1 MRWKKS
7 HSDLLAAL
15 AWALLA
21 GMRLASLLRL
31 PSLLQA
37 GHFVFTLLIPA
48 LFILRRPASAQ
59 GSRAAFWMAVAV
71 TLLPLAAMRPVGEGL
86 PGMGE
91 LIQGAGL
98 VVTLAAI
105 LTLNRSF
112 GVGPAHRGLVM
123 RGIYGVV
130 RHPLYAG
137 EMLALLGYCTGYAA
151 GWNWAILAAVLAG
164 QVWRIFAEERL
175 LATDHAYR
183 AYQQRV
189 RWRLVPGLW

>member
-1 MRWKKS
+1 MRLRKRA
-7 HSDLLAAL
+7 SDLLAAL

-21 GMRLASLLRL
+21 GMRLASLLRQ
-31 PSLLQA
+31 PSLLQG
-37 GHFVFTLLIPA
+37 GHFLFTLAIP
-48 LFILRRPASAQ
+48 LLLVLRRPAAAQ
-59 GSRAAFWMAVAV
+59 GSRGAFWIAVAV
-71 TLLPLAAMRPVGEGL
+71 TLLPFAAMRPIGNGL
-86 PGMGE
+86 PWLGE
-91 LIQGAGL
+91 LIQVVGL
-98 VVTLAAI
+98 VVILAAI

-123 RGIYGVV
+123 RGIYRVV

-137 EMLALLGYCTGYAA
+137 EMLALLEYCTGYAA
-151 GWNWAILAAVLAG
+151 AWNWVILAAVLAG

-175 LATDHAYR
+175 LAVDGEYQ